1 MEAVEERARAKS
13 EAVRRKGKEERARAK
28 SEAVRRKGKEEVE

>member
-13 EAVRRKGKEERARAK
+13 EEVRRKGKEERARAK